1 MSTTVKT
8 GFVGFGEVNTPREF
22 IEPRVAEAVAALQ
35 ARNVEVFAAPVVSD
49 DPEGLQAAAAVEF
62 LKKHD
67 FDAGTVQNLFP
78 FFFDTKIVPDDPE
91 RAMNGKTENNADT
104 EAAGKVFRWVLAI
117 TVLMLLTSGVAF
129 LVSRLS

>member
-1 MSTTVKT
+1 M
-8 GFVGFGEVNTPREF
+8 
-22 IEPRVAEAVAALQ
+22 
-35 ARNVEVFAAPVVSD
+35 
-49 DPEGLQAAAAVEF
+49 
-62 LKKHD
+62 
-67 FDAGTVQNLFP
+67 
-78 FFFDTKIVPDDPE
+78 KIVPDDPE

>member
-1 MSTTVKT
+1 M
-8 GFVGFGEVNTPREF
+8 
-22 IEPRVAEAVAALQ
+22 
-35 ARNVEVFAAPVVSD
+35 
-49 DPEGLQAAAAVEF
+49 
-62 LKKHD
+62 
-67 FDAGTVQNLFP
+67 QNLFP

-104 EAAGKVFRWVLAI
+104 EAAGKVFRWVFVI